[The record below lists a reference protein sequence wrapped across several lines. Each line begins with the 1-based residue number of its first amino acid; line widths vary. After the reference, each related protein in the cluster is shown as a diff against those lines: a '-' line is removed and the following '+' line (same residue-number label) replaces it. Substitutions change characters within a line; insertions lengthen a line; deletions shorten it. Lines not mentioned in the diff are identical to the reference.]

1 MKEIVLIGIGG
12 GVGAIF
18 RFLVSRFSQGILGFA
33 FPYGTLIVNVTGA
46 FFIGLLSVLI
56 FERVAHLGEELRAL
70 LLIGLLGGFTTF
82 STFSLETLELWR
94 RGEVFKTILYISLS
108 VGLSLVA
115 TWGGMVIAKR
125 ITS

>member
-1 MKEIVLIGIGG
+1 M
-12 GVGAIF
+12 
-18 RFLVSRFSQGILGFA
+18 
-33 FPYGTLIVNVTGA
+33 TGA

>member
-108 VGLSLVA
+108 VGLSLIA

>member
-18 RFLVSRFSQGILGFA
+18 RFLVSRCSQGILGFA

-56 FERVAHLGEELRAL
+56 FERIAQLGEELRAL

-108 VGLSLVA
+108 VGLSLIA

>member
-94 RGEVFKTILYISLS
+94 RGEVFKIILYISLS
-108 VGLSLVA
+108 VGLSLIA

>member
-82 STFSLETLELWR
+82 SSFSLETLVLWR

-108 VGLSLVA
+108 VGLSLIA